1 MNWVGFV
8 VAEMLAWL
16 EFVSS
21 SLTNCASAGACAPSA
36 RCLLLAHSGLLEQP
50 HRMSAF
56 KGKPDAFS
64 RDLLSPLMT
73 QSRHARLWLDGLY
86 SRWMDRENATRQ
98 FPDGFYGGRYGRG

>member
-36 RCLLLAHSGLLEQP
+36 RCLLLAHGGLLEQP

-64 RDLLSPLMT
+64 RDPIKSANDPKQT
-73 QSRHARLWLDGLY
+73 CSLWLDGLY
-86 SRWMDRENATRQ
+86 R
-98 FPDGFYGGRYGRG
+98 